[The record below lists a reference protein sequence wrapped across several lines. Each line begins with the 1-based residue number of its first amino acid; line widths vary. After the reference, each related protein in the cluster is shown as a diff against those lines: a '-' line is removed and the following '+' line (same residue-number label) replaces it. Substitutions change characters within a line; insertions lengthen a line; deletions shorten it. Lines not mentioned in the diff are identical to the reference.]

1 MSGNVLLLNTRTR
14 TRTRAGMTCLESE
27 QRTVVSKIRELHIK
41 FKGTMTTAHL
51 SMNAIA

>member
-1 MSGNVLLLNTRTR
+1 MSGNILLLLNTRTR
-14 TRTRAGMTCLESE
+14 ARAGMACLESE
-27 QRTVVSKIRELHIK
+27 QRTVISKIRELHIK

>member
-1 MSGNVLLLNTRTR
+1 MSGNILLLNTRTR
-14 TRTRAGMTCLESE
+14 AIVGMTCLEGE
-27 QRTVVSKIRELHIK
+27 QWTVASKIRELHIK